1 MVEFTVEAVL
11 ESLTMQNLSVVLLK
25 LLLKKLK
32 KKLKVV
38 LPIGEVSA

>member
-11 ESLTMQNLSVVLLK
+11 ESMTMHNLSVVLLK